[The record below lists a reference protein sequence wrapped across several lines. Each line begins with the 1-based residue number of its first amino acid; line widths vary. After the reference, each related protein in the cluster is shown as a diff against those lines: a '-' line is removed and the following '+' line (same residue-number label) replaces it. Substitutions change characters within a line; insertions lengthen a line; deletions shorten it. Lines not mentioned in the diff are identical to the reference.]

1 MSSDDEKKNSA
12 TNDEVPVRGGHPRL
26 VIATGGHAPIGSP
39 EAAGVQQAFTLDGD
53 IVTIG
58 SADTQ
63 DIRLAGLL
71 PEQGVIRREA
81 NADEWVYSDVHPSTA
96 SRADGVLADSAGL
109 HHGDRLELGAVTLV
123 FQRDEEAD
131 HGRPDGGREGGDFAG
146 GASGGGG
153 GDASEQG

>member
-1 MSSDDEKKNSA
+1 MSNDDGNEKDA
-12 TNDEVPVRGGHPRL
+12 TDDEVPALGGHPRL

-39 EAAGVQQAFTLDGD
+39 EAAGIQRAFTLDGD
-53 IVTIG
+53 AVTIG

-63 DIRLAGLL
+63 DVQLTGLE
-71 PEQGVIRREA
+71 PEHGVIRREA
-81 NADEWVYSDVHPSTA
+81 DADEWVYSDVHPSTA
-96 SRADGVLADSAGL
+96 SRVDGALTDGAGL

-146 GASGGGG
+146 GSSGPA
-153 GDASEQG
+153 GDATEQG